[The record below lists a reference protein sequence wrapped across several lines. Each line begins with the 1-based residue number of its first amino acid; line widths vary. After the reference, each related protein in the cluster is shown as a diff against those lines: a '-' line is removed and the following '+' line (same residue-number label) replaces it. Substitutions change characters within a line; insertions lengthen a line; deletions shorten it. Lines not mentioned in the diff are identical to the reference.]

1 MRYII
6 AYDITDDR
14 RRRKIDKFLSGIGVR
29 VQESVFEA
37 CLKTHQLTSV
47 KNQMLAI
54 MDPDLDN
61 VRIYRQCANCE
72 ACAEIMGVGPLVSP
86 PSPVLV
92 V

>member
-47 KNQMLAI
+47 KNQLL
-54 MDPDLDN
+54 DLDN